1 MRGRKR
7 LPNLDPERKSPCFAS
22 TDLSTLVPAPLS
34 GADGTE
40 AMGLGLP
47 KPTRLSLSPSP
58 RHGDSPF
65 FLGPLRGG
73 RAGLCRKHFTPWKSA
88 PALSKDRALPWAV
101 PRGLRGS
108 HPRRSRPPSGTAAWV
123 SSGSLKPRARCSLGA
138 FGRAVASASPHGN
151 ALALPRSWPLL
162 AVVQI
167 WSELSPSRR
176 PALAYGPTEF
186 SAVRSLEPQSSSLST
201 AYGSP
206 APPPAR
212 RPAPGAGRRVWGP
225 AE

>member
-138 FGRAVASASPHGN
+138 FGRAVASAS
-151 ALALPRSWPLL
+151 ART
-162 AVVQI
+162 
-167 WSELSPSRR
+167 LSPCPEAGPCSLSSRSGANYHLPDDLHAHMVR
-176 PALAYGPTEF
+176 L
-186 SAVRSLEPQSSSLST
+186 SSRAVRSLEPQSSSLST

>member
-88 PALSKDRALPWAV
+88 PALSKDRALPWAI
-101 PRGLRGS
+101 PCGLRGS
-108 HPRRSRPPSGTAAWV
+108 HPHRSCPPSGTAAWV

-138 FGRAVASASPHGN
+138 FGQAVASASRERSRPAPKL
-151 ALALPRSWPLL
+151 ALARCPPDLERT
-162 AVVQI
+162 I
-167 WSELSPSRR
+167 SPSRR
-176 PALAYGPTEF
+176 PARAYRPTEF
-186 SAVRSLEPQSSSLST
+186 SGRALEPQSSSLST

>member
-108 HPRRSRPPSGTAAWV
+108 HPRHSRPPSGTAAWV

-176 PALAYGPTEF
+176 PALAYRPTEF
-186 SAVRSLEPQSSSLST
+186 SGRALARTTILLVIHCLRLPRP
-201 AYGSP
+201 SP
-206 APPPAR
+206 
-212 RPAPGAGRRVWGP
+212 G
-225 AE
+225 